1 MTTAGNGD
9 RGSLLALLSDK
20 ELWEPNGRV
29 GVITQGEY
37 TNRLIL
43 FYPEPTPG
51 QWAEVV
57 SSSLEEGPLDS
68 YILADEYAANVLGE
82 YGVVWLARSN
92 NEEAALEQRVFDWRR
107 GFRPAR
113 RTLKQFIRELLG
125 RHRPE

>member
-20 ELWEPNGRV
+20 EFWEPNGRV
-29 GVITQGEY
+29 GVITQGKY

-43 FYPEPTPG
+43 FHPEPTPG

-68 YILADEYAANVLGE
+68 YILADEYAANVLEE

-92 NEEAALEQRVFDWRR
+92 EEVALEQTVFDWRQV
-107 GFRPAR
+107 FRPAR
-113 RTLKQFIRELLG
+113 RSLKQSIRELLG
-125 RHRPE
+125 RNQPE